1 MTDHHHHDHSNCN
14 HDHDNTKKVT
24 DAVNDELALRQK
36 TAEKL
41 TKALVEM
48 QELANEHKKT
58 LPKPLTGAVNKAD
71 VELLVKEM
79 QLTKAEA
86 EAALRA
92 NGGDAVAAIKKW
104 IEC

>member
-41 TKALVEM
+41 TKVIII
-48 QELANEHKKT
+48 
-58 LPKPLTGAVNKAD
+58 
-71 VELLVKEM
+71 KESM
-79 QLTKAEA
+79 L
-86 EAALRA
+86 
-92 NGGDAVAAIKKW
+92 N
-104 IEC
+104 